1 MENSPTPGTNQSSP
15 NPNAPVQSDTGKK
28 SFLKKM
34 ADKLPGWMFPA
45 LNPKSAHTASIIGL
59 VVSAFALL
67 LSLVPCVGGNAWLFA
82 IPGLY
87 VCLMAIRATPPDES
101 TTLSTVGTI
110 LSLIALVVALY
121 WIAFVNAA
129 ADAFDEA
136 SREFDRSFGSDF
148 SF

>member
-1 MENSPTPGTNQSSP
+1 MENSPTPETNQTP
-15 NPNAPVQSDTGKK
+15 GAPVQAVPGKK

-34 ADKLPGWMFPA
+34 ADKLPGWMFPK

-82 IPGLY
+82 IPALY
-87 VCLMAIRATPPDES
+87 VCLMAIRFTPSDES
-101 TTLSTVGTI
+101 TTLATVGTI

-129 ADAFDEA
+129 ADAAAEA
-136 SREFDRSFGSDF
+136 SRDFERSFGSGDF